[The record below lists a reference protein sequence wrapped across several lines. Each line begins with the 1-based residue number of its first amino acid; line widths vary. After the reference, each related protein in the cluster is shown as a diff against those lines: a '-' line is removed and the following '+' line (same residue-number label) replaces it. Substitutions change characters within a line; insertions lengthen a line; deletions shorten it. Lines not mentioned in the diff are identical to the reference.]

1 MASRATP
8 VTHLAAERFDRLEA
22 ERASLV
28 AKLADVDRRISSFC
42 TRYSDANGY
51 RVRLSPEQVR
61 RAMGRVE

>member
-1 MASRATP
+1 MPNQAPIPSI
-8 VTHLAAERFDRLEA
+8 AAERFDRLEA

-28 AKLADVDRRISSFC
+28 AKLADVDRRRFEFC

-61 RAMGRVE
+61 RAMGRDGG

>member
-8 VTHLAAERFDRLEA
+8 VTQLAAERFDRLEA

-28 AKLADVDRRISSFC
+28 AKLADVDRRRFEFC

-61 RAMGRVE
+61 RCLGRGM